1 MQNIIN
7 EPSPTTA
14 PPPRKLP
21 QLEPPLAMKLIG
33 GGLLAL
39 ALIFLWRDLG
49 LPHQL
54 VMLVPVALGA
64 TATWFSWPRGWPWA
78 GPAMLCAAVAGTG
91 VWFLAEKTA
100 VLLLPSAAA
109 SVVGVIC
116 LVFVVRSRAALSD
129 EAFRLVWYAVGAATW
144 LLSWQAYLQFG
155 TLDIFAETVA
165 RRMVPTFFWMA
176 SGLGLFIAASRR
188 HLVPAV
194 HVALALVTLAIGK
207 ALVYDTSHLSGT
219 LRVVTLAGAGILMLF
234 ASHMARTSSPKQGK
248 GL

>member
-1 MQNIIN
+1 MQNTIN
-7 EPSPTTA
+7 EPSSA
-14 PPPRKLP
+14 PPPRDLP
-21 QLEPPLAMKLIG
+21 QLQAPLAMKLVG

-49 LPHQL
+49 LPRQL

-64 TATWFSWPRGWPWA
+64 TATWFSWPRSWSWA
-78 GPAMLCAAVAGTG
+78 GPAMLCAAVVGTG
-91 VWFLAEKTA
+91 VWFLAEKSA
-100 VLLLPSAAA
+100 VLLLPSAAT

-116 LVFVVRSRAALSD
+116 LVFVVRSRVPLSD

-144 LLSWQAYLQFG
+144 LLSWQGYLQFG

-188 HLVPAV
+188 HLLPAV
-194 HVALALVTLAIGK
+194 HVGLALVILAIGK
-207 ALVYDTSHLSGT
+207 AIVYDTSHLSGT
-219 LRVVTLAGAGILMLF
+219 LRVVTLAGAGTLLLF
-234 ASHMARTSSPKQGK
+234 ASRMARMTTAKK
-248 GL
+248 RRGL